1 MQIPWGERSHGHVK
15 AARFSFLPFHCRH
28 QLVAGWRALCRFR
41 FTAMLRVKVKLSP
54 AYVKAKYKG
63 KVLIQESL
71 AYFFLRLFSPT
82 YFHSDKGKK
91 KKKKNLQ

>member
-71 AYFFLRLFSPT
+71 AYFFVFFPQLTFTVTRE
-82 YFHSDKGKK
+82 
-91 KKKKNLQ
+91 KKKNLQ